1 MRELRS
7 ITAAGAILTLL
18 CTGCTTPGAPSLT
31 PIPTGSPSSSATV
44 TPTPPPSP
52 STPTDPAAQQL
63 AAAKQRVVDMWAVVD
78 EISIK
83 PKKSINAL
91 DAYATGEWLTKMQIM
106 LSEQRALKYT
116 TVGLSSV
123 EITSGKRLSSKSW
136 SVEAC
141 VDTSAQKVLDKKGK
155 RVDGPPFK
163 VLHRATVVQAGA
175 QLKISQDEAVTEC

>member
-1 MRELRS
+1 
-7 ITAAGAILTLL
+7 
-18 CTGCTTPGAPSLT
+18 
-31 PIPTGSPSSSATV
+31 
-44 TPTPPPSP
+44 
-52 STPTDPAAQQL
+52 
-63 AAAKQRVVDMWAVVD
+63 MWAVVD
-78 EISIK
+78 QISIK

-91 DAYATGEWLTKMQIM
+91 DAYATGKWLTKMQIM

-116 TVGLSSV
+116 TVGLSRV
-123 EITSGKRLSSKSW
+123 EITNGKRLSSKSW

-141 VDTSAQKVLDKKGK
+141 VDTTAQEVLDKKGK